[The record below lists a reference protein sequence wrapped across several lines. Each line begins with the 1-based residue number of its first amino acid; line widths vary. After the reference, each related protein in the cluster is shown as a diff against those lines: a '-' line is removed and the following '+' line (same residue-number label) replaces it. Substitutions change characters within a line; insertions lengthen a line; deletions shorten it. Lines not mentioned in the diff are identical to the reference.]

1 MNENWECPNKN
12 LITGPVQIQEYIIY
26 DVSGNDVFVSRF
38 DESGG
43 LTQEWESMDTVRTP
57 DGKGIESTSVYSRI
71 AYMVEGIWGMV
82 IQAEKGKLVDIVTQ

>member
-1 MNENWECPNKN
+1 
-12 LITGPVQIQEYIIY
+12 
-26 DVSGNDVFVSRF
+26 
-38 DESGG
+38 
-43 LTQEWESMDTVRTP
+43 MDTVRTP